1 MARWTPGVKQA
12 VIRDL
17 KKGKS
22 HIVSKR
28 EMWELINEGYPVE
41 GLESRARGQEFL
53 IRFKPGKQGKTM
65 ARKKRLWVELEV
77 RPQRATRQKEWV
89 YGIFNPRKN
98 IAIDWSLPIFA
109 TEKEALDEG
118 VKYLRATYNT
128 GQPQKK
134 R

>member
-53 IRFKPGKQGKTM
+53 IRFKSGKQGKTM
-65 ARKKRLWVELEV
+65 ARKKDNFK
-77 RPQRATRQKEWV
+77 RA
-89 YGIFNPRKN
+89 
-98 IAIDWSLPIFA
+98 
-109 TEKEALDEG
+109 
-118 VKYLRATYNT
+118 
-128 GQPQKK
+128 KK
-134 R
+134 RADELAKKYGKIGKPREFFVVYDPSYEQSDYYPYAIAGDAHLDTFFAGAEIVYSTEE